1 MMTTNGDPRGQWAS
15 SAGFVLAA
23 AGSAIGLGNLWRFPY
38 ITGENG
44 GGLFVLIYL
53 FFIAAVGIPILLA
66 EILIGRAAA
75 RSPVGA
81 MRELAGPRSPWV
93 GIGGLSV
100 TAATLLLSVYAVAAG
115 WGMHYAYLG
124 ATGRLKGLGPQEVGA
139 LFREVN
145 ASAGINLFWA
155 VLFMALTVGIVV
167 GGVHKGIERAS
178 QILMPA
184 LLLMLL
190 ALLGKAL
197 TLDGFGEA
205 FGFVFGLHADRLTP
219 AGVLEALGHAFFT
232 LGVGGGVML
241 TYGSYLGRD
250 ADIVKDGLWI
260 AGLDTLIALLAC
272 LVIFPI
278 TFTFGL
284 PSAEGPGL
292 VFTSLPVAFAQMPAG
307 SALATFFFA
316 LFTFAALTSSISMLE
331 IPTAYLIDQWGWSRR
346 RATLASGGL
355 ITLLVVPAALTGAS
369 ALLGEGMQR
378 VVGKNW
384 FDLVIDTV
392 ADLMLPVGGLGFAI
406 FVAWRLGEV
415 KRRAQFPP
423 GIASAAYLGWLM
435 VLRWFVPLAVGA
447 VFLHAIGL
455 I

>member
-1 MMTTNGDPRGQWAS
+1 MTTNGDPRGHWAS

-100 TAATLLLSVYAVAAG
+100 TAATLVLSVYAVAAG
-115 WGMHYAYLG
+115 WGMHYVYLG
-124 ATGRLKGLGPQEVGA
+124 ATGHFKGLGPQEVGA
-139 LFREVN
+139 LFGEVH

-155 VLFMALTVGIVV
+155 VLFMALTVGIVL

-241 TYGSYLGRD
+241 TYG
-250 ADIVKDGLWI
+250 
-260 AGLDTLIALLAC
+260 
-272 LVIFPI
+272 
-278 TFTFGL
+278 
-284 PSAEGPGL
+284 PGL
-292 VFTSLPVAFAQMPAG
+292 FPNHNSTTCCIQAFHFYNITKCLIRFHKLVQFIKGLRSPI
-307 SALATFFFA
+307 SSWLVYFA
-316 LFTFAALTSSISMLE
+316 V
-331 IPTAYLIDQWGWSRR
+331 R
-346 RATLASGGL
+346 
-355 ITLLVVPAALTGAS
+355 
-369 ALLGEGMQR
+369 
-378 VVGKNW
+378 VGKIGHQNVN
-384 FDLVIDTV
+384 L
-392 ADLMLPVGGLGFAI
+392 L
-406 FVAWRLGEV
+406 RV
-415 KRRAQFPP
+415 KRLAQP
-423 GIASAAYLGWLM
+423 A
-435 VLRWFVPLAVGA
+435 
-447 VFLHAIGL
+447 FLL
-455 I
+455 LQFRV